1 MLTEQHIR
9 ERLRAHP
16 CAAGTVRERRGVVA
30 VYGLQLAA
38 GEQAWRP
45 GAPDPHCGPAYV
57 IYEAHSSADG
67 AVTSWVA
74 ARAGQFRDE
83 RLAVA
88 VAARLRAAGLT
99 AQLRPV
105 GGPGVDH
112 AGRFVVMEVL
122 VVADEALLDLATRS
136 NEGGAGSANPGWP
149 SN

>member
-16 CAAGTVRERRGVVA
+16 CAAGTVRERRSVVA

-38 GEQAWRP
+38 GEHAWQP
-45 GAPDPHCGPAYV
+45 GASAPHAGPAYV
-57 IYEAHSSADG
+57 IYEAHGSANT

-74 ARAGQFRDE
+74 ARTGQFRDE

-88 VAARLRAAGLT
+88 AAARLEAAGL
-99 AQLRPV
+99 AVRLRPV

-112 AGRFVVMEVL
+112 LGRFVVMEVL
-122 VVADEALLDLATRS
+122 ALADETLLALAARA
-136 NEGGAGSANPGWP
+136 GGGVTPDCDSP
-149 SN
+149 SY